1 MVEAAAEVVRVVEVE
16 AEVEDGT
23 ESAVVV
29 AEVMGS
35 VGSVVDADA
44 VVVGFSGLM

>member
-1 MVEAAAEVVRVVEVE
+1 MVEGEG
-16 AEVEDGT
+16 EVEDGT

-35 VGSVVDADA
+35 VGSVVDAGA